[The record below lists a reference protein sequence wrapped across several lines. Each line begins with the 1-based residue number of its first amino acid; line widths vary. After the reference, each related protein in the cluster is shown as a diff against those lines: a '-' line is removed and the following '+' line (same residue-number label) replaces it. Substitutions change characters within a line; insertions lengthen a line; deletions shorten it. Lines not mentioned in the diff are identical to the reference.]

1 MKLTPISVDALSIG
15 QPLPYSLWDRE
26 GILLAQKGFMV
37 PSRDELTSLI
47 GERQTLY
54 IDTVESEIHRRA
66 YLSKLHDLVRDD
78 IPLGQ
83 IADSQFANFEMAAAA
98 RDTTD
103 NNDDTHWLDLQAQAH
118 AMLRDKNPATF
129 APRLEKLQAQL
140 SHQTRTNPDGALLVL
155 IHLSSSEVKMYSAT
169 HALLVAVMCSVAAR
183 EVLKWPVPIES
194 TLCKAALTMNLGMT
208 ELQDRL
214 AQQKEKLGAEQKR
227 QVGQHAIR
235 SVVLLEQFGVTDQVW
250 LEAVLD
256 HHSKVAGPLGPR
268 TQGQRIARLIQ
279 RADVFAACL
288 APRAS
293 RLPATST
300 VAMKACYFDE
310 MRQMDEA
317 GAALIKT
324 VGIYSPGSFV
334 RLNNNELAVVIKRGA
349 NTTTP
354 RVAVLINREGMPTGE
369 MMVRDT
375 QQPAYRI
382 VASVAHRDVRVRLN
396 LDRLLVLSKPDASD
410 RPW

>member
-1 MKLTPISVDALSIG
+1 MKLTPISVDALFIG

-26 GILLAQKGFMV
+26 GVLLAQKGFV
-37 PSRDELTSLI
+37 LQSRDELSSATGQPRTI
-47 GERQTLY
+47 Y
-54 IDTVESEIHRRA
+54 IDTAESEVHRRA
-66 YLSKLHDLVRDD
+66 YMNKLHDLVREDT
-78 IPLGQ
+78 PLGQ
-83 IADSQFANFEMAAAA
+83 IADSQFSSFEMAAA
-98 RDTTD
+98 RDVTNHNEAD
-103 NNDDTHWLDLQAQAH
+103 WLDLQSQAH

-129 APRLEKLQAQL
+129 LPRLEKLQAQL
-140 SHQTRTNPDGALLVL
+140 SHQTRVNPDGALLAL

-169 HALLVAVMCSVAAR
+169 HALLVAVMCCVAAH
-183 EVLKWPVPIES
+183 EVLKWPASIEP

-214 AQQKEKLGAEQKR
+214 AQQKEQLGAEQRR

-235 SVVLLEQFGVTDQVW
+235 SVVLLEQFGVTDKVW

-256 HHSKVAGPLGPR
+256 HHSKVTGPLAPR

-279 RADVFAACL
+279 RADVFSACL
-288 APRAS
+288 APRAG
-293 RLPATST
+293 RVPATST
-300 VAMKACYFDE
+300 AAMKACYFDE
-310 MRQMDEA
+310 ARQMDEA

-375 QQPAYRI
+375 QQPDYRI
-382 VASVAHRDVRVRLN
+382 VASVAHRDVKVGLN
-396 LDRLLVLSKPDASD
+396 LERLLVLSKPDASD

>member
-26 GILLAQKGFMV
+26 GILLAKKGFVV
-37 PSRDELTSLI
+37 PNRDELDSLI
-47 GERQTLY
+47 GQRRTLY
-54 IDTVESEIHRRA
+54 IDTAESEAHRRA
-66 YLSKLHDLVRDD
+66 YMSKLHGLVRED

-83 IADSQFANFEMAAAA
+83 IADSQFSSFEMAAAQ
-98 RDTTD
+98 DTTD
-103 NNDDTHWLDLQAQAH
+103 DLDANWLDFQAQAH
-118 AMLRDKNPATF
+118 AMLRDNNPATF
-129 APRLEKLQAQL
+129 LPRLEKLQIQL
-140 SHQTRTNPDGALLVL
+140 SHQTRVNPDGALLAL

-183 EVLKWPVPIES
+183 EVLKWPASIEP

-214 AQQKEKLGAEQKR
+214 AQQKEKLGVEQKR
-227 QVGQHAIR
+227 QVGQHAMR
-235 SVVLLEQFGVTDQVW
+235 SVMLLEQFGVTDQVW

-256 HHSKVAGPLGPR
+256 HHSKVTGPLAPR

-279 RADVFAACL
+279 RADVFSACL
-288 APRAS
+288 APRAG
-293 RLPATST
+293 RVPATST
-300 VAMKACYFDE
+300 AAMKACYFDE
-310 MRQMDEA
+310 TRQMDEA

-375 QQPAYRI
+375 QQPDYRI
-382 VASVAHRDVRVRLN
+382 VASVAHRDVKVGLN
-396 LDRLLVLSKPDASD
+396 LERLLVLTKPDASD

>member
-26 GILLAQKGFMV
+26 GVLLAQKGFV
-37 PSRDELTSLI
+37 VLNRDELESLV
-47 GERQTLY
+47 GQRQTLY
-54 IDTVESEIHRRA
+54 IDTVDSEIHRRA
-66 YLSKLHDLVRDD
+66 YMSKLHELVLED

-83 IADSQFANFEMAAAA
+83 IADSQFSSFEMAAA
-98 RDTTD
+98 RDTTTND
-103 NNDDTHWLDLQAQAH
+103 NANWFDLQAQAH
-118 AMLRDKNPATF
+118 GMLRDKNPATF
-129 APRLEKLQAQL
+129 LPRLEKLQAQL
-140 SHQTRTNPDGALLVL
+140 SHQTRVNPDGALLAL
-155 IHLSSSEVKMYSAT
+155 IHLSSSEMKMYSAT
-169 HALLVAVMCSVAAR
+169 HALLVAVMCCIAAR
-183 EVLKWPVPIES
+183 EVLKWPASLEP
-194 TLCKAALTMNLGMT
+194 TLCKAALTMNLSMT

-214 AQQKEKLGAEQKR
+214 AQQKEQLGAEQKR

-235 SVVLLEQFGVTDQVW
+235 SVVLLEQFGVTDEVW

-256 HHSKVAGPLGPR
+256 HHSKVTGPLAPR

-279 RADVFAACL
+279 RADVFSACL
-288 APRAS
+288 APRAG
-293 RLPATST
+293 RVPATST
-300 VAMKACYFDE
+300 AAMKACYFDE
-310 MRQMDEA
+310 TRQMDEA

-375 QQPAYRI
+375 QQPDYRI
-382 VASVAHRDVRVRLN
+382 VASVAHREVKVGLN
-396 LDRLLVLSKPDASD
+396 LERLLVLTKPTASD

>member
-1 MKLTPISVDALSIG
+1 M
-15 QPLPYSLWDRE
+15 
-26 GILLAQKGFMV
+26 
-37 PSRDELTSLI
+37 
-47 GERQTLY
+47 
-54 IDTVESEIHRRA
+54 
-66 YLSKLHDLVRDD
+66 
-78 IPLGQ
+78 
-83 IADSQFANFEMAAAA
+83 
-98 RDTTD
+98 
-103 NNDDTHWLDLQAQAH
+103 
-118 AMLRDKNPATF
+118 
-129 APRLEKLQAQL
+129 
-140 SHQTRTNPDGALLVL
+140 
-155 IHLSSSEVKMYSAT
+155 KMYSAT
-169 HALLVAVMCSVAAR
+169 HALLVAVMCCIAAR
-183 EVLKWPVPIES
+183 EVLKWPAALEP
-194 TLCKAALTMNLGMT
+194 TLCKAALTMNLSMT

-214 AQQKEKLGAEQKR
+214 AQQKEQLGAEQKR

-235 SVVLLEQFGVTDQVW
+235 SVVLLEQFGVTDEVW

-256 HHSKVAGPLGPR
+256 HHSKVTGPLAPR

-288 APRAS
+288 APRAG
-293 RLPATST
+293 RIPATST
-300 VAMKACYFDE
+300 AAMKACYFDE
-310 MRQMDEA
+310 TRQMDEA

-375 QQPAYRI
+375 QQPDYRI
-382 VASVAHRDVRVRLN
+382 VASVAHRDVKVGLN
-396 LDRLLVLSKPDASD
+396 LERLLVLTKPTASD

>member
-1 MKLTPISVDALSIG
+1 MKLTPISVDALFIG

-26 GILLAQKGFMV
+26 GVLLAQKGFV
-37 PSRDELTSLI
+37 LQSRDELSSSTGQPRTI
-47 GERQTLY
+47 Y
-54 IDTVESEIHRRA
+54 IDTAESEVHRRA
-66 YLSKLHDLVRDD
+66 YMNKLHDLVRED

-83 IADSQFANFEMAAAA
+83 IADSQFSSFEMAAA

-103 NNDDTHWLDLQAQAH
+103 NGEADWLDLQSQAH

-129 APRLEKLQAQL
+129 LPRLEKLQTQL
-140 SHQTRTNPDGALLVL
+140 SYQTRVNPDGALLAL

-169 HALLVAVMCSVAAR
+169 HALLVAVMCTVAAR
-183 EVLKWPVPIES
+183 EVLKWPTSIEA
-194 TLCKAALTMNLGMT
+194 TLCNAALTMNLGMT

-214 AQQKEKLGAEQKR
+214 AQQKEQLGAEQKR

-256 HHSKVAGPLGPR
+256 HHSKVAGPLASR

-279 RADVFAACL
+279 RADVFSACL
-288 APRAS
+288 APRAG
-293 RLPATST
+293 RVPATST
-300 VAMKACYFDE
+300 AAMKACYFDE
-310 MRQMDEA
+310 TRQMDEA

-375 QQPAYRI
+375 QQPDYRI
-382 VASVAHRDVRVRLN
+382 VASVAHRDVKVGLN
-396 LDRLLVLSKPDASD
+396 LERLLALSKPGASD